1 MILLLLPGFVIT
13 SNLILWLVTDP
24 GEQGDS
30 HSSRSQ
36 YCDWW
41 EWSTVTQR
49 LQRATRAAAS
59 HHTVQQTQQNSVP
72 LLLFMCAVNEVSKAR
87 QDKEQGFS
95 NNISSVN
102 VDFYSYTQRAGED
115 VSGLNILTT
124 VHSSLQR
131 KFLQCQVWKY
141 WSALWETV
149 SSEAGWWVVSPRQL
163 KACSAGSSWLGLGT
177 FLHHQP
183 DFVHIH
189 FNSSCTDCRYLAIAM

>member
-13 SNLILWLVTDP
+13 SNTWSCDLLLIL
-24 GEQGDS
+24 E
-30 HSSRSQ
+30 SSRSQ

-59 HHTVQQTQQNSVP
+59 HHTVQQTQQNTVP
-72 LLLFMCAVNEVSKAR
+72 LLLMCAVTEVSKAR

-149 SSEAGWWVVSPRQL
+149 SSEAGWWVVSLRASWKHVLQ
-163 KACSAGSSWLGLGT
+163 AAAGWGWEPATTSSLTLYT
-177 FLHHQP
+177 STSTLHVQIV
-183 DFVHIH
+183 D
-189 FNSSCTDCRYLAIAM
+189 TLAIAM